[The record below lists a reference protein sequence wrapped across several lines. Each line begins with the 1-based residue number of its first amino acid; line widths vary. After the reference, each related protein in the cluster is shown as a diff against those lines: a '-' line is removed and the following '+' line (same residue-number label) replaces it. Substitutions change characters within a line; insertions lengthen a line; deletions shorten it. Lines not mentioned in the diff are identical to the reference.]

1 MACGRYNEL
10 VANPKLDMR
19 PMAFCQTLPV
29 AQRLRPVSCTY
40 ITSHNWNNQRFQTI
54 PHKLIQ
60 HNSTNFP
67 NKSHQKWLKHGAPIC
82 VQRQVSCQIRCLQET
97 MRTQNI
103 VNHFR
108 RSWAH
113 SGACQ
118 VSGYAYWI
126 WDDLSRVT
134 GLKESEQAENA
145 ATHCHTQGQQTSHLA
160 TFEAEVA
167 NVCPMCVMASK
178 ESSMSSEWMAW
189 MEWIAYQHD
198 GLQRISGQSHCRKN
212 WICVQWL
219 SVKRCQLREG
229 SGQFLAHI

>member
-1 MACGRYNEL
+1 MVKNHSE
-10 VANPKLDMR
+10 
-19 PMAFCQTLPV
+19 
-29 AQRLRPVSCTY
+29 
-40 ITSHNWNNQRFQTI
+40 
-54 PHKLIQ
+54 
-60 HNSTNFP
+60 
-67 NKSHQKWLKHGAPIC
+67 GAPIC

-97 MRTQNI
+97 IRTQNI
-103 VNHFR
+103 INHFR

-126 WDDLSRVT
+126 WDGLSRVT

-145 ATHCHTQGQQTSHLA
+145 PTHCHTQGQQTSHLA

-167 NVCPMCVMASK
+167 NVCPVCVMASK

-189 MEWIAYQHD
+189 MEWIAYQQMAFV
-198 GLQRISGQSHCRKN
+198 QRISGQSLCRKN
-212 WICVQWL
+212 WICVQLL
-219 SVKRCQLREG
+219 SAKCCQLREG